1 MHACP
6 VEIEAADAILDAMER
21 LLGRFGYKKTTMEDV
36 AREAGIGKGTI
47 YLHFPSKEELALR
60 SIDRVVRRV
69 QDRLQAIAADGSDVA
84 QRLRQM
90 IIERVLLRFDSV
102 ADYSQ
107 SLDDLFESI
116 RPAYM
121 SRRQRYFEI
130 EVAVFAPVLE
140 EGRRRKLLA
149 VTDARLAAYTLILAT
164 NSLLPY
170 SLSARELGKR
180 AEVEKQ
186 VRRIADLLL
195 NGLLIRSTT
204 KHTPFARKETLP

>member
-1 MHACP
+1 MRASP
-6 VEIEAADAILDAMER
+6 GEIDVADTILDAMER

-60 SIDRVVRRV
+60 SIDRVVQRV
-69 QDRLQAIAADGSDVA
+69 QDRLRAIAADGSDVA
-84 QRLRQM
+84 RRLRQM
-90 IIERVLLRFDSV
+90 LIERVLLRFDSV

-121 SRRQRYFEI
+121 SRRQRYFDM
-130 EVAVFAPVLE
+130 EVAVFAPLLE
-140 EGRRRKLLA
+140 EGRRRKVLA
-149 VTDARLAAYTLILAT
+149 VTDARTAAYTLILAT

-180 AEVEKQ
+180 TEVEKQ
-186 VRRIADLLL
+186 VQRIAELLL
-195 NGLLIRSTT
+195 NGLLIR
-204 KHTPFARKETLP
+204 